1 MQQGLNNLGLYS
13 VILEVS
19 STLNDSM
26 TLQQPGCLTCLKQ
39 ELDAEPGALVLF
51 FPRRVPG
58 TLGQKRV
65 CAEGSE
71 PGFEPGGL
79 KKLPA
84 LCLHACVS
92 PGLQEESLGK
102 PKNVGLGGAVK
113 EASSPSSAAMRSHV
127 AFGKSR
133 SFCAV
138 LKASGGNAGGWMLAF
153 PPDDHPEMSRSL
165 PKKPGDL
172 SSLTPW
178 QLK

>member
-1 MQQGLNNLGLYS
+1 M
-13 VILEVS
+13 ILEVS

-26 TLQQPGCLTCLKQ
+26 SLQHPGCLTYLKQ
-39 ELDAEPGALVLF
+39 ELDAEPGALF
-51 FPRRVPG
+51 FPRRVSR
-58 TLGQKRV
+58 TLHQKHV
-65 CAEGSE
+65 CAESSK

-84 LCLHACVS
+84 PCLHTSVS
-92 PGLQEESLGK
+92 LGLQEESLGK
-102 PKNVGLGGAVK
+102 PKNVGLGGAVG
-113 EASSPSSAAMRSHV
+113 EASSSSSAAMRSHF

-138 LKASGGNAGGWMLAF
+138 LCSGGSAGGRMLAF

>member
-1 MQQGLNNLGLYS
+1 M
-13 VILEVS
+13 ILEVS
-19 STLNDSM
+19 SALNNSV
-26 TLQQPGCLTCLKQ
+26 TLQQPGCLTSLKQ
-39 ELDAEPGALVLF
+39 ELDAEPGALF
-51 FPRRVPG
+51 FPRWASG
-58 TLGQKRV
+58 TLRQKRV

-84 LCLHACVS
+84 PCLHASVS

-102 PKNVGLGGAVK
+102 PKNVGLGGAVR
-113 EASSPSSAAMRSHV
+113 EASSPSSAAMRSHF

-133 SFCAV
+133 SFFAALC
-138 LKASGGNAGGWMLAF
+138 SGGNAGGRMLAF

-165 PKKPGDL
+165 PKKPGNL
-172 SSLTPW
+172 SSLTPR